1 MRFELP
7 DVILTRAERRSSLA
21 MRPWLPQERRVV
33 WRGAAG
39 RFIVACEPAVIALLF
54 GAFTIGLAHLSAEK
68 DHQGYVYLAWIFGL
82 GAASFALYAVG
93 LLVTPIRTLLETRQ
107 PIFIV
112 DGYVRTRGPDDR
124 SVAGST
130 GYIAAVLDDGRVAC
144 EWIAIG
150 DDPLPDQTYP
160 AYVEFSEFGGIH
172 AVDGASTGVL
182 PEDFPP
188 LGIGGA
194 RPPRPKRRS

>member
-1 MRFELP
+1 M
-7 DVILTRAERRSSLA
+7 LTRAQRRSTLA

-54 GAFTIGLAHLSAEK
+54 GAFTIGLAHLSGAK

-82 GAASFALYAVG
+82 GAASFALYAIG

-124 SVAGST
+124 SVAGSS
-130 GYIAAVLDDGRVAC
+130 GYIAAILDDGRVAC
-144 EWIAIG
+144 EWTAIG
-150 DDPLPDQTYP
+150 DDMLADQTYP

-194 RPPRPKRRS
+194 HPPRPNRR